1 MAFMQPWSISIGVA
15 AVVIAV
21 VVGLLIYGR
30 AHTQHLRERFG
41 SEYDRRVA
49 AVGNRWRAESE
60 LAYREA
66 RVEEMKN
73 HLLNESDRAKFMEAR
88 RLCQSRFVD
97 DPAGAVEDADRLVT
111 EIMRAHGDAV
121 NHNYDRITDV
131 CAAYP
136 ERAADYRAAND
147 ILTEHRRGQAST
159 EDLRKAF
166 VHFRALFDDM
176 LRGQD
181 EDLQRAA

>member
-41 SEYDRRVA
+41 SEYDRRLA

-66 RVEEMKN
+66 RVEEIKN
-73 HLLNESDRAKFMEAR
+73 HPLNESDRAKFMEAWL
-88 RLCQSRFVD
+88 LCRSRFVD
-97 DPAGAVEDADRLVT
+97 DPEGAVEDADRLVT

-121 NHNYDRITDV
+121 SDDYDRLTDV

-147 ILTEHRRGQAST
+147 IVTEHRRGQAST
-159 EDLRKAF
+159 ADLRKAF

-181 EDLQRAA
+181 EDLRRAA

>member
-15 AVVIAV
+15 AVVIAI

-60 LAYREA
+60 LAYRET
-66 RVEEMKN
+66 RVEEIKN
-73 HLLNESDRAKFMEAR
+73 HPLNEAERAKFIEAWR
-88 RLCQSRFVD
+88 MCQSRFVD

-111 EIMRAHGDAV
+111 EIMRAQGDTV
-121 NHNYDRITDV
+121 NHDYDRITDV

-136 ERAADYRAAND
+136 ERAADFRAAND
-147 ILTEHRRGQAST
+147 ILTEHRRGPAST
-159 EDLRKAF
+159 ENLRKAF
-166 VHFRALFDDM
+166 LHFRALFD
-176 LRGQD
+176 
-181 EDLQRAA
+181 

>member
-41 SEYDRRVA
+41 FEYDRRVA

-66 RVEEMKN
+66 RVEEIKN
-73 HLLNESDRAKFMEAR
+73 HPLNESDRAKFMRSVAPVPVAICRRSGRRRRGCGSPRHRNHASAR
-88 RLCQSRFVD
+88 RC
-97 DPAGAVEDADRLVT
+97 
-111 EIMRAHGDAV
+111 
-121 NHNYDRITDV
+121 
-131 CAAYP
+131 
-136 ERAADYRAAND
+136 
-147 ILTEHRRGQAST
+147 
-159 EDLRKAF
+159 RKP
-166 VHFRALFDDM
+166 
-176 LRGQD
+176 
-181 EDLQRAA
+181 